1 MKQSGPKNK
10 ANENLPAS
18 LEELKALRLAQRA
31 TNRRVEE
38 LKEKLFR
45 ITEQR
50 MEQTVSIIRNWMNPA
65 KK

>member
-10 ANENLPAS
+10 GIDNLPAS

-45 ITEQR
+45 ITEQH
-50 MEQTVSIIRNWMNPA
+50 MEQTVSIIRNWMKPA

>member
-1 MKQSGPKNK
+1 MKQLGPKNK
-10 ANENLPAS
+10 GNENLPAS

-50 MEQTVSIIRNWMNPA
+50 MEQTVSIIRNWMKPA
-65 KK
+65 NK

>member
-1 MKQSGPKNK
+1 MKQLEPNSKSSD
-10 ANENLPAS
+10 NLPAS

-50 MEQTVSIIRNWMNPA
+50 MEQTVSIIRNWMKPA

>member
-1 MKQSGPKNK
+1 MKQLEPKTSDS
-10 ANENLPAS
+10 LPAS

-50 MEQTVSIIRNWMNPA
+50 MDQTVSIIRNWMKPA